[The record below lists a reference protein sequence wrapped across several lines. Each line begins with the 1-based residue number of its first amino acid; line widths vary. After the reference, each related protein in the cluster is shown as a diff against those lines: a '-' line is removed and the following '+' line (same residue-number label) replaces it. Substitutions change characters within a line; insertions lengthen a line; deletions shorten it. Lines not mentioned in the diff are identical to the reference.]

1 MTPTYYTL
9 LSQLL
14 AGTDFCY
21 YKTFPGHEK
30 YIAYTDMGR
39 LEVAIKTTN
48 FVLDTTSLLTAI
60 KNNDVTVL
68 YLTIIP
74 LRA

>member
-1 MTPTYYTL
+1 M
-9 LSQLL
+9 
-14 AGTDFCY
+14 
-21 YKTFPGHEK
+21 FPGHEK

-68 YLTIIP
+68 YLTLIP

>member
-1 MTPTYYTL
+1 MYYTL
-9 LSQLL
+9 ISQLL

-21 YKTFPGHEK
+21 YKLFSGNEK

-39 LEVAIKTTN
+39 LEVAIKPTAC
-48 FVLDTTSLLTAI
+48 FLDTTNLLNAI
-60 KNNDVTVL
+60 KNHTVTVL
-68 YLTIIP
+68 YITLIP